1 MRGFT
6 VLRNRKIM
14 GMGIFILVLALNPL
28 KGNPTAAGLRRIRA
42 TCYCEPGITY
52 SGHYTHE
59 GIVAGRNIDIGDVAA
74 IYAVA
79 EDGGVGEFIGYFE
92 VLDCGAGFDTDGD
105 GKGDSTIK
113 GKTIDVFRNNIDG
126 VKSWIKRYGDYV
138 YIKLIEA
145 EG

>member
-1 MRGFT
+1 M
-6 VLRNRKIM
+6 LSKKIM
-14 GMGIFILVLALNPL
+14 AVGAFTLVFALSHIQSSA
-28 KGNPTAAGLRRIRA
+28 TAAGLHKIRA
-42 TCYCEPGITY
+42 TCYCEHGLTY
-52 SGHYTHE
+52 SGAYTRE
-59 GIVAGRNIDIGDVAA
+59 GIIAGRKENIGDVAA

-126 VKSWIKRYGDYV
+126 VKSWIKRYGDFV

>member
-1 MRGFT
+1 M
-6 VLRNRKIM
+6 LSKKIM
-14 GMGIFILVLALNPL
+14 AVGAFTLVFGLSHIQSSA
-28 KGNPTAAGLRRIRA
+28 TAAGLHKIRA
-42 TCYCEPGITY
+42 TCYCEHGFTY
-52 SGHYTHE
+52 SGSYTRE
-59 GIVAGRNIDIGDVAA
+59 GIIAGRKEDIGDVAA

-113 GKTIDVFRNNIDG
+113 GRTIDVFRSNIDG
-126 VKSWIKRYGDYV
+126 VKSWIKRYGDFV

>member
-1 MRGFT
+1 M
-6 VLRNRKIM
+6 LSKKIM
-14 GMGIFILVLALNPL
+14 AVGAFTLVFALSHIQSSA
-28 KGNPTAAGLRRIRA
+28 TAAGLHKIRA
-42 TCYCEPGITY
+42 TCYCEHGLTY
-52 SGHYTHE
+52 SGAYTRE
-59 GIVAGRNIDIGDVAA
+59 GIIAGRKEDIGDVAA

-126 VKSWIKRYGDYV
+126 VKSWIRRYGDYV

-145 EG
+145 KG

>member
-1 MRGFT
+1 M
-6 VLRNRKIM
+6 LSKKIM
-14 GMGIFILVLALNPL
+14 AVGVFTLVLALSHIQSSA
-28 KGNPTAAGLRRIRA
+28 TAAGLCKIRA
-42 TCYCEPGITY
+42 TCYCEHGLTY
-52 SGHYTHE
+52 SGSYTRE
-59 GIVAGRNIDIGDVAA
+59 GIIAGRKEDIGDVAA
-74 IYAVA
+74 IYSVA

>member
-1 MRGFT
+1 M
-6 VLRNRKIM
+6 LSKKIM
-14 GMGIFILVLALNPL
+14 AVGVFTLVFALSHIQSSA
-28 KGNPTAAGLRRIRA
+28 TAAGLHKIRA
-42 TCYCEPGITY
+42 TCYCEHGLTY
-52 SGHYTHE
+52 SGAYTRE
-59 GIVAGRNIDIGDVAA
+59 GIIAGRKEDIGDVAA

-113 GKTIDVFRNNIDG
+113 GRTIDVFRNNIDG
-126 VKSWIKRYGDYV
+126 VKSWIRRYGDYV

-145 EG
+145 KG

>member
-1 MRGFT
+1 M
-6 VLRNRKIM
+6 LSKKIM
-14 GMGIFILVLALNPL
+14 AVGAFTLVFALSL
-28 KGNPTAAGLRRIRA
+28 SHIQSSATAAGLHKIRA
-42 TCYCEPGITY
+42 TCYCEHGLTY
-52 SGHYTHE
+52 SGAYTRE
-59 GIVAGRNIDIGDVAA
+59 GIIAGRKEDIGDVAA

-113 GKTIDVFRNNIDG
+113 GRTIDVFRNNIDG
-126 VKSWIKRYGDYV
+126 VKSWIKRYGDFV

>member
-1 MRGFT
+1 MALKKQKLMALGA
-6 VLRNRKIM
+6 
-14 GMGIFILVLALNPL
+14 FILVLALCPL
-28 KGNPTAAGLRRIRA
+28 RGSATAAGLRKLRA
-42 TCYCEPGITY
+42 TCYCEHGLTY
-52 SGHYTHE
+52 SGSYTRE
-59 GIVAGRNIDIGDVAA
+59 GIIAGRKEDIGSVAA

-113 GKTIDVFRNNIDG
+113 GKTIDVFRNDMQR
-126 VKSWIKRYGDYV
+126 VKRWIKTYGDYV
-138 YIKLIEA
+138 YVKIIEA

>member
-1 MRGFT
+1 M
-6 VLRNRKIM
+6 LSKKIM
-14 GMGIFILVLALNPL
+14 AVGAFILVLALSHIQSSA
-28 KGNPTAAGLRRIRA
+28 TAAGLHKIRA
-42 TCYCEPGITY
+42 TCYCEHGITY
-52 SGHYTHE
+52 SGAYTRE
-59 GIVAGRNIDIGDVAA
+59 GIIAGRKEDIGDVAA

-126 VKSWIKRYGDYV
+126 VKSWIRRYGDYV

-145 EG
+145 KG

>member
-1 MRGFT
+1 M
-6 VLRNRKIM
+6 LSKKIM
-14 GMGIFILVLALNPL
+14 AVGVFTLVLALSHIQSSA
-28 KGNPTAAGLRRIRA
+28 TAAGLRKIRA
-42 TCYCEPGITY
+42 TCYCEHGLTY
-52 SGHYTHE
+52 SGAYTRE
-59 GIVAGRNIDIGDVAA
+59 GIIAGRKEDIGDVAA
-74 IYAVA
+74 IYSVA

-126 VKSWIKRYGDYV
+126 VKSWIKRYGDFV

>member
-1 MRGFT
+1 M
-6 VLRNRKIM
+6 LSKKIM
-14 GMGIFILVLALNPL
+14 AVGAFTLVFALSHIQSSA
-28 KGNPTAAGLRRIRA
+28 TAAGLHKIRA
-42 TCYCEPGITY
+42 TCYCEHGLTY
-52 SGHYTHE
+52 SGAYTRE
-59 GIVAGRNIDIGDVAA
+59 GIIAGRKEDIGDVAA

-113 GKTIDVFRNNIDG
+113 GRTIDVFRSNIDG
-126 VKSWIKRYGDYV
+126 VKSWIKRYGDFV

>member
-1 MRGFT
+1 M
-6 VLRNRKIM
+6 LSKKIM
-14 GMGIFILVLALNPL
+14 AVGAFTLVFALSHIQSSA
-28 KGNPTAAGLRRIRA
+28 TAAGLHKIRA
-42 TCYCEPGITY
+42 TCYCEHGLTY
-52 SGHYTHE
+52 SGSYTRE
-59 GIVAGRNIDIGDVAA
+59 GIIAGRKEDIGDVAA

-113 GKTIDVFRNNIDG
+113 GRTIDVFRSNIDG
-126 VKSWIKRYGDYV
+126 VKSWIKRYGDFV

>member
-1 MRGFT
+1 M
-6 VLRNRKIM
+6 LSKKIM
-14 GMGIFILVLALNPL
+14 AVGAFTLVFALSL
-28 KGNPTAAGLRRIRA
+28 SHIQSSATAAGLHKIRA
-42 TCYCEPGITY
+42 TCYCEHGLTY
-52 SGHYTHE
+52 SGAYTRE
-59 GIVAGRNIDIGDVAA
+59 GIIAGRKEDIGDVAA

-113 GKTIDVFRNNIDG
+113 GRTIDVFRSNIDG
-126 VKSWIKRYGDYV
+126 VKSWIKRYGDFV

>member
-1 MRGFT
+1 M
-6 VLRNRKIM
+6 LSKKIM
-14 GMGIFILVLALNPL
+14 AVGVFTLVLVLSHIQSSA
-28 KGNPTAAGLRRIRA
+28 TAAGLHKIRA
-42 TCYCEPGITY
+42 TCYCEHGLTY
-52 SGHYTHE
+52 SGSYTRE
-59 GIVAGRNIDIGDVAA
+59 GIIAGRKEDIGDVAA

-113 GKTIDVFRNNIDG
+113 GRTIDVFRSNIDG
-126 VKSWIKRYGDYV
+126 VKSWIKRYGDFV

>member
-1 MRGFT
+1 M
-6 VLRNRKIM
+6 LSKKIM
-14 GMGIFILVLALNPL
+14 AVGAFTLVFALSHIQSSA
-28 KGNPTAAGLRRIRA
+28 TAAGLHKIRA
-42 TCYCEPGITY
+42 TCYCEHGLTY
-52 SGHYTHE
+52 SGSYTRE
-59 GIVAGRNIDIGDVAA
+59 GIIAGRKEDIGDVAA

-113 GKTIDVFRNNIDG
+113 GRTIDVFRNNIDG
-126 VKSWIKRYGDYV
+126 VKSWIKRYGDFV

>member
-1 MRGFT
+1 M
-6 VLRNRKIM
+6 LSKKIM
-14 GMGIFILVLALNPL
+14 AVGAFTLVFALSL
-28 KGNPTAAGLRRIRA
+28 SHIQSSATAAGLHKIRA
-42 TCYCEPGITY
+42 TCYCEHGLTY
-52 SGHYTHE
+52 SGSYTRE
-59 GIVAGRNIDIGDVAA
+59 GIIAGRKEDIGDVAA

-113 GKTIDVFRNNIDG
+113 GRTIDVFRSNIDG
-126 VKSWIKRYGDYV
+126 VKSWIKRYGDFV

>member
-1 MRGFT
+1 M
-6 VLRNRKIM
+6 LSKKIM
-14 GMGIFILVLALNPL
+14 AVGAFTLVFALSL
-28 KGNPTAAGLRRIRA
+28 SHIQSSATAAGLHKIRA
-42 TCYCEPGITY
+42 TCYCEHGLTY
-52 SGHYTHE
+52 SGAYNRE
-59 GIVAGRNIDIGDVAA
+59 GIIAGRKEDIGDVAA

-113 GKTIDVFRNNIDG
+113 GRTIDVFRSNIDG
-126 VKSWIKRYGDYV
+126 VKSWIKRYGDFV